1 MKEHIQQL
9 LEQTVAT
16 LIAQGELPA
25 DLAPRIQVDNTKDK
39 AHGDL
44 ATNLAML
51 LAKTVGKNPR
61 QLAQRDATIEVRAN
75 VLIHRR

>member
-25 DLAPRIQVDNTKDK
+25 DLAPRI
-39 AHGDL
+39 
-44 ATNLAML
+44 
-51 LAKTVGKNPR
+51 R
-61 QLAQRDATIEVRAN
+61 
-75 VLIHRR
+75 